1 MEDFLNLHGINR
13 SDLKEKDRRVTGNK
27 RNSKFVRSDALSPNS
42 VNRLIIETELEKIN
56 RRNTGKSGKS
66 GGELRVNLSGNNNE
80 NKLEVAG
87 AAATGTSVKICFVR
101 LNYELIQQF
110 AAFKI

>member
-42 VNRLIIETELEKIN
+42 VNRLIIETELEKIT
-56 RRNTGKSGKS
+56 RRNTGKT
-66 GGELRVNLSGNNNE
+66 VNLGGNNNE
-80 NKLEVAG
+80 NKIELG
-87 AAATGTSVKICFVR
+87 GTGTGTSVKNCFVR
-101 LNYELIQQF
+101 LKYKLIQQI
-110 AAFKI
+110 AAF

>member
-13 SDLKEKDRRVTGNK
+13 SDLKEKDRRVPGNK

>member
-13 SDLKEKDRRVTGNK
+13 SEIKEKTGRVTGNK

-56 RRNTGKSGKS
+56 RRNTSKT
-66 GGELRVNLSGNNNE
+66 GGELRVNLSGTNPE
-80 NKLEVAG
+80 NKMELGVG
-87 AAATGTSVKICFVR
+87 LGTGTGTSVKNCFVR
-101 LNYELIQQF
+101 L
-110 AAFKI
+110 K

>member
-13 SDLKEKDRRVTGNK
+13 SDLKEKDRRVPGNK

-56 RRNTGKSGKS
+56 RRNTNKT

-80 NKLEVAG
+80 NKIELG
-87 AAATGTSVKICFVR
+87 LGLGTGTGTSVKNCFVR
-101 LNYELIQQF
+101 LKSIN
-110 AAFKI
+110 